1 MLPSQNGTSTTS
13 HLLPVTFSPWI
24 PTASVHLNTYLEYLP
39 TQLTYLPTYLAYL
52 DLERMNNVNYTSML
66 CTSGLG
72 QWEQSWPPIST
83 WQSNRLRWKV
93 EILRTSI
100 GSMAWRALGRTPLFF
115 TSQARVRPHLNTPWH
130 VHSCHYLK
138 THVSKWHVKSN
149 VKWLSHPALEYP
161 SCRWLHWPWLASH
174 EQRLPPY
181 PPRQTGR
188 SPAHQPLNSPFPS
201 HSQCQDS
208 MDLTELLFATNDAP
222 AQHWIHF
229 TSDL

>member
-13 HLLPVTFSPWI
+13 HLLPVTFSPWK

-39 TQLTYLPTYLAYL
+39 TQLTYLPTYLPCIPWPWENEQRELHFYALY
-52 DLERMNNVNYTSML
+52 S
-66 CTSGLG
+66 SGPG
-72 QWEQSWPPIST
+72 QWEQSLPPIST

-149 VKWLSHPALEYP
+149 VKWRHQSSGTGISELPRAALALACKPWTKASTISP
-161 SCRWLHWPWLASH
+161 SPNRAFSSASTI
-174 EQRLPPY
+174 EF
-181 PPRQTGR
+181 
-188 SPAHQPLNSPFPS
+188 SISIS
-201 HSQCQDS
+201 
-208 MDLTELLFATNDAP
+208 
-222 AQHWIHF
+222 
-229 TSDL
+229 

>member
-66 CTSGLG
+66 CTLQG
-72 QWEQSWPPIST
+72 QASENKACLQSAPGNQIGCDE
-83 WQSNRLRWKV
+83 RLRYLELALGRWH
-93 EILRTSI
+93 
-100 GSMAWRALGRTPLFF
+100 ALGRTPPFF
-115 TSQARVRPHLNTPWH
+115 TSQSRVRPHLNTPWH